1 MQCNSTESSPL
12 PPAATML
19 TCTQLDS
26 AEMAS
31 AARPCAAAAAEPTS
45 LTAEAAAA
53 AASAAIKRQGS
64 MQPAITVS
72 IFPLLLVDVVGAV
85 EVVGVVGSVGGTA
98 EAASEGFCGAT
109 SDGGASLQPR
119 VIARM
124 ILHNDGEYIRA
135 T

>member
-53 AASAAIKRQGS
+53 ASAAIKRQGS
-64 MQPAITVS
+64 MQPARTVS
-72 IFPLLLVDVVGAV
+72 IFPLLLVEVVGAV